1 MTAEEIKK
9 VEETIV
15 ENLKNGREN
24 DYDPNNRTLGGGGI
38 PKGMKVTLTGKVLF
52 EKNEDN
58 PTFSYYYL
66 ATKEGVKISVTSI
79 AGISSFAG
87 YEFCTTEELPTGK
100 TFKDA
105 KDRIV
110 TATMLATDCE
120 NVNFFAERNLVKL
133 ISWLMQHEEDLK
145 EQEVEFLGVCVK
157 QITLRKA
164 TTLGDKKYK
173 KGDVTYI
180 STKCWS
186 KVEI

>member
-1 MTAEEIKK
+1 MTAEEIRRA
-9 VEETIV
+9 EETIV
-15 ENLKNGREN
+15 ANLKNGRGEG
-24 DYDPNNRTLGGGGI
+24 YDPNERTLGGGGI
-38 PKGMKVTLTGKVLF
+38 PKGTKCTLTGKVLF
-52 EKNEDN
+52 EKNEEN

-66 ATKEGVKISVTSI
+66 ETKEGVKISVTSI

-87 YEFCTTEELPTGK
+87 YEFCTVEELPTGR
-100 TFKDA
+100 TFNDA
-105 KDRIV
+105 KKRSV
-110 TATMLATDCE
+110 TATMLAEDCA

-133 ISWLMQHEEDLK
+133 ISWLMQHEEELN

-164 TTLGDKKYK
+164 ATLGDKKYK